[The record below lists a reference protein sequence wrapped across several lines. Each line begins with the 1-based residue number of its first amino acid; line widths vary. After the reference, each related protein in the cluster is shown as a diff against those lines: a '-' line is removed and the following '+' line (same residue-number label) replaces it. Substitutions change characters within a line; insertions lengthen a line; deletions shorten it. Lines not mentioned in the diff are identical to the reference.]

1 MRARLVAAVL
11 AAAVALGACGGDDE
25 SSGSSSS
32 KTTKIDVGVLAISAL
47 APVYLGID
55 KGFFADEGLEVVP
68 HTSEGGAALLPS
80 VVSGELDFAYSNNVS
95 LLIAAVRGLPIQI
108 VTNGADESD
117 DKSETNSVLVSRKGS
132 AIRRPKDL
140 EGKEIAVNTLKN
152 VGDITI
158 KAALEKRGVD
168 VSKLRFVE
176 VPFPEMIAA
185 LEAGRVDAVWLVSPF
200 SEQAVAAGHQV
211 LARPFY
217 DTKPGL
223 TIATYFTSKRLAQ
236 EDPEVVD
243 RFVRA
248 MNRSIEYTSTH
259 PAEFRRITLTFT
271 KIPES
276 VVKAMPQNALST
288 KVDRGELQ
296 LTAELMRKYGLIDK
310 MPDLDELIR

>member
-1 MRARLVAAVL
+1 MSGRLVAAALV
-11 AAAVALGACGGDDE
+11 VALAVGACGGGDE
-25 SSGSSSS
+25 PSSGS

-117 DKSETNSVLVSRKGS
+117 DPSETNSVLVSRKGS

-176 VPFPEMIAA
+176 VPFPEMLAA
-185 LEAGRVDAVWLVSPF
+185 LDANRVDAVWLVSPF

-248 MNRSIEYTSTH
+248 MNRSMEYTKAH
-259 PAEFRRITLTFT
+259 PAEFRRITLKFT

-276 VVKAMPQNALST
+276 VVKTMPQNAFST
-288 KVDRGELQ
+288 AVDRGELQ
-296 LTAELMRKYGLIDK
+296 LTAELMRKYGLIDE
-310 MPDLDELIR
+310 MPNLEELIR